1 MGKST
6 HPHIICMKGH
16 FVGDKFVQEDG
27 TFVYLTKVQ
36 PENLGTGFA
45 LMMKDWR
52 TGGYLLLRYLRIN

>member
-1 MGKST
+1 
-6 HPHIICMKGH
+6 MKGH

-52 TGGYLLLRYLRIN
+52 TGGYFLLRYLRIN